1 MKRIQAESI
10 AQGETFIAPPMN
22 PLCDAAEHGDL
33 MSLTK
38 LVSTGSDVNTTG
50 ENGNS
55 ALAFACANGHADC
68 TAFLVSRG
76 ADVAQVSVHGSS
88 PLHAA
93 CWADSARCVHIL
105 LEAKADINLPTTVGL
120 TPLHV
125 AVQSD
130 RDEIVGPPW
139 SRLGMSRTRP
149 PPVHDPSRRLRSW
162 SSAASTG
169 RRRRAT
175 RRRRSRSR

>member
-1 MKRIQAESI
+1 MSRFQLRQDAPGEAEMKRIQAESI

-130 RDEIVGPPW
+130 RDEIVGP
-139 SRLGMSRTRP
+139 SLVEAGHVQDTSTTRP
-149 PPVHDPSRRLRSW
+149 RPVP
-162 SSAASTG
+162 
-169 RRRRAT
+169 
-175 RRRRSRSR
+175 